1 MGFGLSIGG
10 QMSYIVGTVGRME
23 NVDAFVSAQET
34 IKRLAGDL
42 GATAVR
48 ASQTIL
54 GGEAQGNVQ
63 VAFETETINSA
74 MALGSGMVR
83 SSEVREMMGAA
94 GASVLRRSLMRQMA
108 SRGEMHGNFVSGL
121 MLKSDLVS
129 PEQHEANMDHAWKN
143 LAAGANG
150 VSIAQVVA
158 TGANPLGTHYFA
170 SYCDSLDDFMVV
182 SAKNLADSTSKAIQA
197 SSGTVL
203 VGRVLN
209 EVLF

>member
-1 MGFGLSIGG
+1 
-10 QMSYIVGTVGRME
+10 
-23 NVDAFVSAQET
+23 
-34 IKRLAGDL
+34 
-42 GATAVR
+42 
-48 ASQTIL
+48 
-54 GGEAQGNVQ
+54 
-63 VAFETETINSA
+63 
-74 MALGSGMVR
+74 
-83 SSEVREMMGAA
+83 
-94 GASVLRRSLMRQMA
+94 
-108 SRGEMHGNFVSGL
+108 
-121 MLKSDLVS
+121 
-129 PEQHEANMDHAWKN
+129 MDHAWKN